1 MKKLNCFNFAGNN
14 GGLRLGHA
22 PWIGGISGLLIGSLL
37 AVGCSKQK
45 NPQPTSTEMQVPT
58 NQAVLNQPVVPAPV
72 AAAELTPP
80 LTTKKVVHKKPS
92 TVAYK
97 DDSYGVSFRYPRIAA
112 LKKGGTN
119 DDDSTDFAQPGGVT
133 TVSVELPKGLYPN
146 SDLTSAFFRVNVN
159 HELTEADCAQFALPQ
174 VVASEK
180 AAVQPSKMEMGTLE
194 LQEIED
200 ISGEDAK
207 QTDTKYYH
215 LYQNKSCYEFAL
227 GMSTESP
234 GDDETIRPVSR
245 EKVFRRLETI
255 LATVKIKPQTAT
267 KVASTDVTAAP
278 AQTVPAVA
286 DGANK

>member
-37 AVGCSKQK
+37 AVGCSKQN
-45 NPQPTSTEMQVPT
+45 NPQPTSAETQVPT

-72 AAAELTPP
+72 AAAEITPSP
-80 LTTKKVVHKKPS
+80 GAKQIVHKRPS
-92 TVAYK
+92 TVTYK
-97 DDSYGVSFRYPRIAA
+97 NDSYGVSFRYPRIAA
-112 LKKGGTN
+112 LKKGDTN
-119 DDDSTDFAQPGGVT
+119 DDDSTDFVQPGGVT
-133 TVSVELPKGLYPN
+133 AVSVELPKGLYPN
-146 SDLTSAFFRVNVN
+146 TDLTSAFFRVNVN
-159 HELTEADCAQFALPQ
+159 PELTEADCAQFALPQ
-174 VVASEK
+174 VVASDK
-180 AAVQPSKMEMGTLE
+180 AAVQPSRMELGTLE

-215 LYQNKSCYEFAL
+215 LFQNNSCYEFAL

-234 GDDETIRPVSR
+234 GDDETIRPVNR

-255 LATVKIKPQTAT
+255 LATVKIKPQAAT
-267 KVASTDVTAAP
+267 QVASTGATALEPTAP
-278 AQTVPAVA
+278 PVQ
-286 DGANK
+286 DGASK